1 MTQATIH
8 QAKTHLSKL
17 IRKALDGEEV
27 IIAKRD
33 KPLVR
38 LEAVHSKKSKRKL
51 GWGKGLVTY
60 IGPDFDEP
68 LKDFAEYMETAEE
81 KKMRLAKRK
90 RSMRRK

>member
-17 IRKALDGEEV
+17 IRKVLDGEEV

-38 LEAVHSKKSKRKL
+38 LEAIRQKKTTRKI

-60 IGPDFDEP
+60 IAPDFDEP
-68 LKDFAEYMETAEE
+68 LEDFAEYMETAEE
-81 KKMRLAKRK
+81 EKMRLAKRK
-90 RSMRRK
+90 RPMRR